1 MRRADRLMQ
10 ILLLL
15 RGRRR
20 TTAQQL
26 AQWLEVSPRTVYRDM
41 ADLMASGAPV
51 NGEAGEGYWLEAG
64 FTPPPLSFSAAELSA
79 LEVGARMLAAW
90 ADHATADAAAS
101 ALAKIHAVL
110 GSAGLA
116 PAPLF
121 AARHHGYPRERLG
134 GITAAIHARRCLAI
148 DYRDEAGQP
157 SCRTLA
163 PLGLFFWG
171 DRWTLAA
178 WCLLRRDYRH
188 FRVDR
193 MQAIQQNDTSWPD
206 GISLD
211 AFLHHADVGEPA
223 RRHLQQQMSQP
234 WHQEYHAWKQ
244 D

>member
-1 MRRADRLMQ
+1 MRRADRLLQ

-26 AQWLEVSPRTVYRDM
+26 AQWLEVSVRTVYRDM
-41 ADLMASGAPV
+41 ADLQASGAPV

-64 FTPPPLSFSAAELSA
+64 FTPPPLSFSAGELAA
-79 LEVGARMLAAW
+79 LEAAGRLLAGW
-90 ADHATADAAAS
+90 ADSELAGDAAS

-116 PAPLF
+116 PVPLYAPSGQ
-121 AARHHGYPRERLG
+121 HYPREKLAPLR
-134 GITAAIHARRCLAI
+134 AAIGARQCVDI
-148 DYRDEAGQP
+148 DYLDQHGQP
-157 SCRTLA
+157 SQRTLA

-178 WCLLRRDYRH
+178 WCLLRGDYRH
-188 FRVDR
+188 FRIDR
-193 MQAIQQNDTSWPD
+193 IASLQGNDTPWPA

-211 AFLHHADVGEPA
+211 AFLQNADTPA
-223 RRHLQQQMSQP
+223 AARAALQQQDQQA
-234 WHQEYHAWKQ
+234 WHQPP